1 MEVLRSPLGDDLI
14 NFTFLGSLLLLAL
27 FRFILLPKDE
37 PIFKFSSLSAENENF
52 TLYIAIC
59 NSVYIIILALV
70 LFPFFKIVI
79 PFYQSEI
86 LKFII
91 LFIILLIYHVF
102 SSTLGTSFFFILG
115 KNKEYTENYKN
126 RYIFLF
132 IKLFVLIF
140 LCFIIY
146 YTNIN
151 KEYLSYATIVT
162 LSALLISEWIWLIF
176 FIKKQ
181 INISTY
187 YEFLYLCTFEI
198 LPALCILKLVFL

>member
-1 MEVLRSPLGDDLI
+1 MEVLRSSLGDDLI
-14 NFTFLGSLLLLAL
+14 NFTFLGSLLLLVL
-27 FRFILLPKDE
+27 SRFILIPKSE
-37 PIFKFSSLSAENENF
+37 PIFKFSSLSFESENF

-59 NSVYIIILALV
+59 SFVYTVILALV
-70 LFPFFKIVI
+70 LFPFFDIVI

-102 SSTLGTSFFFILG
+102 SYILGNAFFLILG
-115 KNKEYTENYKN
+115 KNKEYKENYKN

-132 IKLFVLIF
+132 LKLFIFIF
-140 LCFIIY
+140 LCFAIY
-146 YTNIN
+146 YSNIP
-151 KEYLSYATIVT
+151 KEYLTYITIGT
-162 LSALLISEWIWLIF
+162 LFTLLILEWIWLIF
-176 FIKKQ
+176 FIKKR
-181 INISTY
+181 INISKY

>member
-14 NFTFLGSLLLLAL
+14 NFTLLGSLLLLAL
-27 FRFILLPKDE
+27 SRFILLPKNE
-37 PIFKFSSLSAENENF
+37 PIFKFSSTPVENENF

-59 NSVYIIILALV
+59 NSIYTIILALV

-79 PFYQSEI
+79 PFYQSKI

-115 KNKEYTENYKN
+115 KNKEYKENNKN

-146 YTNIN
+146 YTNIT
-151 KEYLSYATIVT
+151 KEYLSYITIGT